1 MLDDTSPNADYVRS
15 REGYAHVV
23 HKLSKNL
30 PAPEEDPPEVQYR
43 RLQAGIAAVASLC
56 PVNQAEAELAARH
69 VAAGEHAS
77 ECMRDSTQPGL
88 ELSWK
93 LRCLAQSASM
103 GRQSDSALR
112 SLLRLQAMRT
122 KRDANPKTA
131 DAAAWAEHIALS
143 AMTRPPPEEA
153 PVVER
158 SPVDPVTPQVVDD
171 ESSAPEP
178 AADALSE
185 VEMYEIIYP
194 QRAALI
200 RRHGGVPANVSFGP
214 PDEEIVQG
222 LLAKRPPLLR
232 EVG

>member
-1 MLDDTSPNADYVRS
+1 MLDNTSREADYTRS
-15 REGYAHVV
+15 RDGYHHVV
-23 HKLSKNL
+23 RELSNSL
-30 PAPEEDPPEVQYR
+30 PAPTEEPPEVRYR
-43 RLQAGIAAVASLC
+43 RIQAGVSAVASLC
-56 PVNQAEAELAARH
+56 PVNQAEADLAARH
-69 VAAGEHAS
+69 VAAGAQALD
-77 ECMRDSTQPGL
+77 CMRLSTAPGL
-88 ELSWK
+88 ELTK
-93 LRCLAQSASM
+93 KMQCLAQSASM
-103 GRQSDSALR
+103 GRQADAALR